1 MRLQVRDKIVDFSD
15 CTMVMGIININDDS
29 FSGDGTLD
37 QNKAMGMAMAK
48 VDEGAD
54 IIDIGAESAR
64 TNRGPI
70 SVEEEI
76 NRLTPFIKTFHSAR
90 WDKDR
95 PKPLLSVNTWRS
107 EVSRKI
113 LPLGVDI
120 LNDIGA
126 LSQSDNAIICSD
138 HGTAL
143 LIMHSIGLPK
153 EPHLGQKYENV
164 IEEINFFFEE
174 KINLATS
181 VRLKEEQILLDPGI
195 DFAKDRAENLNIL
208 KNLREFHKHERPILV
223 PVSRKTVIGEVL
235 GIDDPCSRDAGTVAC
250 SVSSII
256 RGAAIL
262 RVHNVKAA
270 SQTVKVIQE
279 LIK

>member
-1 MRLQVRDKIVDFSD
+1 
-15 CTMVMGIININDDS
+15 MVMGIININDDS
-29 FSGDGTLD
+29 FSGDGTLN

>member
-15 CTMVMGIININDDS
+15 RTMVMGIININDDS

-37 QNKAMGMAMAK
+37 QNKAMGMAMTK

-76 NRLTPFIKTFHSAR
+76 NRLSPFIKTFHSAK

-164 IEEINFFFEE
+164 IEEINLFFEE

-181 VRLKEEQILLDPGI
+181 VRLKAEQILLDPGI
-195 DFAKDRAENLNIL
+195 DFAKDRAENLSIL
-208 KNLREFHKHERPILV
+208 KNLREFHKHGRPILV

-235 GIDDPCSRDAGTVAC
+235 SIDDPCSRDAGTVAC

>member
-15 CTMVMGIININDDS
+15 RTMVMGIININDDS

-76 NRLTPFIKTFHSAR
+76 NRLSPFIKTFHSAK

-126 LSQSDNAIICSD
+126 LSQSDNARICSD

-143 LIMHSIGLPK
+143 LIMHSL
-153 EPHLGQKYENV
+153 
-164 IEEINFFFEE
+164 
-174 KINLATS
+174 S
-181 VRLKEEQILLDPGI
+181 
-195 DFAKDRAENLNIL
+195 
-208 KNLREFHKHERPILV
+208 
-223 PVSRKTVIGEVL
+223 
-235 GIDDPCSRDAGTVAC
+235 
-250 SVSSII
+250 
-256 RGAAIL
+256 
-262 RVHNVKAA
+262 
-270 SQTVKVIQE
+270 
-279 LIK
+279 LIHI